1 MENMHFGKIKEFS
14 NKHEGVAYYHKLEI
28 TPNGFWG
35 EVVEA
40 SVDQVSRGKW
50 EGKIGTSSGGQERD
64 YDPCKGARNQAYAL
78 IYASEWLDAKLNELN
93 KGE

>member
-1 MENMHFGKIKEFS
+1 VENMHFGTMREYNNGFTYTLAIK
-14 NKHEGVAYYHKLEI
+14 
-28 TPNGFWG
+28 PNGFWS
-35 EVVEA
+35 EAVKA
-40 SVDQVSRGKW
+40 SVDKVGRNRW

-93 KGE
+93 KGEQ